1 MKTLRILIADDHD
14 IVREGVRTLL
24 APHKDWQVCGE
35 AVTGRQALHLAKQ
48 LKPDVVVL
56 DFSLPE
62 VNGLEVTRQIHKE
75 LPQTEVLILTMHESE
90 TLAREV
96 FAAGARAF
104 VVKTNSKCQLVP
116 AVEALARHEPFLTS
130 ALSALALDGFLYPEG
145 RPMDVR
151 DAHVRLTSRERE
163 IIQLIAQGQSS
174 KEIATAL
181 AVSVKT
187 VDAHRANIMR
197 KVNVHSASQLVLFAV
212 RNRIVQI

>member
-14 IVREGVRTLL
+14 IVREGVRALL
-24 APHKDWQVCGE
+24 VPQKHWQICGE
-35 AVTGRQALHLAKQ
+35 AVTGREAMDMAKQ

-62 VNGLEVTRQIHKE
+62 LNGLEVTRQIHKE
-75 LPQTEVLILTMHESE
+75 LPQTEVVILTMHESE

-104 VVKTNSKCQLVP
+104 VVKTNARRQLVA
-116 AVEALARHEPFLTS
+116 AVEAVARHEPFLTS
-130 ALSALALDGFLYPEG
+130 MVSAVALDGFLYPEG
-145 RPMDVR
+145 RAV
-151 DAHVRLTSRERE
+151 DASDACVRLTPRERE
-163 IIQLIAQGQSS
+163 IVQLIAEGKSS

-181 AVSVKT
+181 RVSVKT
-187 VDAHRANIMR
+187 VDAHRANAMR

-212 RNRIVQI
+212 RNRIVRV